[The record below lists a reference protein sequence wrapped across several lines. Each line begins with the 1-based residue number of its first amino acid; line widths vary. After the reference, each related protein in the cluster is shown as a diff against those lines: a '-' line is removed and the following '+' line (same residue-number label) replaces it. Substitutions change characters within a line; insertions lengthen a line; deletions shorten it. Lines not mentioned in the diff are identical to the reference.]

1 AFRPGVPGG
10 STALAMLLVG
20 GAAWPHVLRF
30 PRVGTQHKPHGR
42 SSMRWYVGVAAM
54 LLGSVA
60 HPADT
65 DNPFIEGTPA
75 FESGNKLYDECK
87 GSSAGF
93 NTGFCYGYIVGVA
106 DVAAALKA
114 IDFCPPKG
122 MTVEQTVDTV

>member
-1 AFRPGVPGG
+1 
-10 STALAMLLVG
+10 
-20 GAAWPHVLRF
+20 
-30 PRVGTQHKPHGR
+30 
-42 SSMRWYVGVAAM
+42 MRWYVGVAAM

-87 GSSAGF
+87 GSPAF
-93 NTGFCYGYIVGVA
+93 NLGFCYGYIVGVA
-106 DVAAALKA
+106 DVATALKA

-122 MTVEQTVDTV
+122 MTVEQTVDTVKKFLTDHPESRHYSGYSEVIVALRLAYPCAKQPPATK

>member
-1 AFRPGVPGG
+1 
-10 STALAMLLVG
+10 
-20 GAAWPHVLRF
+20 
-30 PRVGTQHKPHGR
+30 
-42 SSMRWYVGVAAM
+42 MRWYVGVAAM

-122 MTVEQTVDTV
+122 MTVEQTVDTVKKFLTDHPESRHYSGYSEVIVALRLAYPCAKQPPATK